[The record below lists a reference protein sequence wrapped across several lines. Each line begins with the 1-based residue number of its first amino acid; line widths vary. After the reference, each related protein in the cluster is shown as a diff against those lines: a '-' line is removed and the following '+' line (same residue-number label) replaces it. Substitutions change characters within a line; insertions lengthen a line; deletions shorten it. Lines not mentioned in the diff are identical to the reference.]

1 MTDGQ
6 FPGPSLGGDA
16 PGRQQ
21 TLGLL
26 DVIMVCAIASA
37 IVLVTLLLM
46 TAPTIRAVF
55 DLPVSVDIFILLLTE
70 PVAIFAGIY
79 LVLILRDRIT
89 WPELGVRPA
98 APTWIA
104 PAILSALGCL
114 VFAGAMSQIFE
125 RFYQTSM
132 LDEYL
137 KVLAPDG
144 LTLGHETVL
153 ILVVGCVVP
162 FAEELL
168 FRGVIYR
175 WMRQRWGIVGS
186 AIGSAFL
193 FALAHTNV
201 RMALQIFVTGIV
213 LAVLYE
219 RSRSIFVS
227 TLTHMTVNTISLILI
242 FAYADATA

>member
-1 MTDGQ
+1 MTDGRN
-6 FPGPSLGGDA
+6 PGSLGDNA
-16 PGRQQ
+16 PGQHRS
-21 TLGLL
+21 LGLI
-26 DVIMVCAIASA
+26 DVILVCAVASA
-37 IVLVTLLLM
+37 IVLTTFLLLAGAA
-46 TAPTIRAVF
+46 TGEDFNLSISLVI
-55 DLPVSVDIFILLLTE
+55 LILLLVE

-98 APTWIA
+98 ALTWVA
-104 PAILSALGCL
+104 PAILAALGCL
-114 VFAGAMSQIFE
+114 AFAGAVSQIFE

-144 LTLGHETVL
+144 LTLGHEIVL
-153 ILVVGCVVP
+153 LLIVGGLVP

-175 WMRQRWGIVGS
+175 WMRQRWGVAGSAVGS
-186 AIGSAFL
+186 ALL
-193 FALAHTNV
+193 FALAHSNV

-242 FAYADATA
+242 FSFADVTA